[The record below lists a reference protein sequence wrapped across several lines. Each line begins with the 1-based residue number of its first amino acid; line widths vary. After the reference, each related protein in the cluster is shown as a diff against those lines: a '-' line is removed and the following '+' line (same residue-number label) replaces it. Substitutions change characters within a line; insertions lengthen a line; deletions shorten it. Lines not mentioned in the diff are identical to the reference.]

1 MCYCVQE
8 SIVSLKD
15 LWPVQQD
22 KLFLYLSNKKKKEKK
37 SFFGG
42 QTAAATATEIVNNVL
57 FWNFLNQ
64 I

>member
-15 LWPVQQD
+15 LWTVQQD

-42 QTAAATATEIVNNVL
+42 QTATATATEIVNNVL

>member
-1 MCYCVQE
+1 M
-8 SIVSLKD
+8 SLKD
-15 LWPVQQD
+15 LWTVQQD